1 MTHRQAAGLAVPA
14 GLYSCQAPSALMP
27 VGVESWS
34 VINDQDAVA
43 RSGKLFGMFKRAGE
57 RIFLNQK
64 GDMLVCPGFLEA
76 ALWRKLRHTSVRN
89 HLLAAYLKVRVQQL
103 FACYSVMTAGLWA
116 AEVSAEVSSWAQWQP
131 QTCIMLN
138 VDMEY

>member
-1 MTHRQAAGLAVPA
+1 
-14 GLYSCQAPSALMP
+14 MP

-103 FACYSVMTAGLWA
+103 FACYLVMTAGLWA